1 MDRMITDAEL
11 ARLYLS
17 LEGVQLVRDLLT
29 EDDEQIDGYDLDLLA
44 SLLSECSPEKCLLIL
59 ACSAGVMCE
68 SLETDPGLKLS
79 LKMLAG
85 DVLDDYAPLYLSA
98 QRARTEN
105 VFEGQIIYMQE
116 DLEGFAEL
124 FALAGDLSVPD
135 SMLYIVCSILSD
147 QASAQADCL
156 DDKETGINY
165 ALDTIQDN
173 INSDPPSLIIF
184 SDNVVPFPGLLRK
197 N

>member
-1 MDRMITDAEL
+1 MITDAEL

-29 EDDEQIDGYDLDLLA
+29 EDEGQTDGYDLDLLA
-44 SLLSECSPEKCLLIL
+44 SLLSESTPEKCLLIL
-59 ACSAGVMCE
+59 ACSAGFLCE
-68 SLETDPGLKLS
+68 LLETDPALKLS

-85 DVLDDYAPLYLSA
+85 NVLDDYAPLYLSA
-98 QRARTEN
+98 QRTRQEN
-105 VFEGQIIYMQE
+105 AFEGQIIYMQE

-124 FALAGDLSVPD
+124 FALAGDLSDPD
-135 SMLYIVCSILSD
+135 SVQYLVCSILSD
-147 QASAQADCL
+147 QSSAQADFL
-156 DDKETGINY
+156 DDSETGIDY
-165 ALDTIQDN
+165 STDTFQDN
-173 INSDPPSLIIF
+173 INTNPPSLIIF

>member
-29 EDDEQIDGYDLDLLA
+29 EDEGQIDGYDLDLLA
-44 SLLSECSPEKCLLIL
+44 SILSESSPEKCLLIL
-59 ACSAGVMCE
+59 ACSAGIL
-68 SLETDPGLKLS
+68 SDATDIEPPLRLS

-98 QRARTEN
+98 KKSRTEN
-105 VFEGQIIYMQE
+105 AFEGQIIYMQE

-124 FALAGDLSVPD
+124 FALAGDLSDQD
-135 SMLYIVCSILSD
+135 SIQYLVCSILSD
-147 QASAQADCL
+147 QASAQADFL
-156 DDKETGINY
+156 DGE
-165 ALDTIQDN
+165 DTFIDYSQDN
-173 INSDPPSLIIF
+173 INSEPPSLIIF

>member
-1 MDRMITDAEL
+1 MITDAEL

-29 EDDEQIDGYDLDLLA
+29 EDDGQIDGYDLDLLA
-44 SLLSECSPEKCLLIL
+44 SLLSECPPEKCLLIL
-59 ACSAGVMCE
+59 ACSSGFMCE
-68 SLETDPGLKLS
+68 SIETDPALKLS
-79 LKMLAG
+79 LKLLAG

-105 VFEGQIIYMQE
+105 AFEGQIIYMQE

-124 FALAGDLSVPD
+124 FALAGDLSNPD
-135 SMLYIVCSILSD
+135 SMLYIICSILSD
-147 QASAQADCL
+147 QASAQADFL
-156 DDKETGINY
+156 DDTETGINY
-165 ALDTIQDN
+165 VHDNIQDN
-173 INSDPPSLIIF
+173 INNDSPSLIIF
-184 SDNVVPFPGLLRK
+184 SDNVVAFPGLLRK